1 MSCVSLTLC
10 NKKDGGLFQH
20 ETERSHR
27 LRALDLERKVLSLLD
42 CRSFDL
48 NLDLIGNQHAAGIQR
63 SIEVDTKIATVDLG
77 LGLEAQAN
85 VAEWIFCNALDVNIK
100 DDGLGN
106 TLDGEVA
113 GDLSGVL
120 ILDYCIGSSKVS
132 SGKASVEKK
141 SSPRTCA
148 SRSALPVVID
158 ADLIVAEA

>member
-10 NKKDGGLFQH
+10 NKKDGGLFQR

-120 ILDYCIGSSKVS
+120 ILDYCIGSSKGELRES
-132 SGKASVEKK
+132 LGGEEII
-141 SSPRTCA
+141 
-148 SRSALPVVID
+148 SANVCITISIPVVID